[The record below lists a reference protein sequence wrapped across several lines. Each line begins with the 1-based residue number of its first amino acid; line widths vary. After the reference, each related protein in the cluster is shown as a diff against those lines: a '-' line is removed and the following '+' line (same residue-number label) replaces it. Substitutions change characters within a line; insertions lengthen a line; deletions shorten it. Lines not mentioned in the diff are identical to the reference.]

1 MGRSYSAMR
10 DNAERT
16 TGSNPNLSTLSSWST
31 VWTGMSTASSD
42 APTQKI
48 ARARKGGS
56 RDNIAA
62 IHDELRE
69 AILRG
74 DLRAGA
80 VLSQLRLAEDF
91 GVSRGPVREALRL
104 LQREGLVEAE
114 LNRRVRIADFSVDD
128 LEELYAMRIVNEA
141 LAVRATVPR
150 LTAQQ
155 LQELHKALEEMD
167 AAAGVDVRAWEEPH
181 RRFHRGLV
189 THAGQRLVTFVEQ
202 LSDHAERYRR
212 VYIAGD
218 PRAWSVGAA
227 DHREIYEAAER
238 RDADGASDAAV
249 QHLARTALTVLANL
263 APTHDPSLVRG
274 AMRANLA
281 PDQPARPMPRPTT
294 N

>member
-1 MGRSYSAMR
+1 
-10 DNAERT
+10 
-16 TGSNPNLSTLSSWST
+16 LSTLS
-31 VWTGMSTASSD
+31 VVVYGVGVMSTAPSD
-42 APTQKI
+42 PPSTDA
-48 ARARKGGS
+48 ARVRRAGS

-74 DLRAGA
+74 DLAAGA
-80 VLSQLRLAEDF
+80 VLSQLRLAEEF

-104 LQREGLVEAE
+104 LQREGLVEAQ
-114 LNRRVRIADFSVDD
+114 LNRRVRIADVSVDD

-150 LTAQQ
+150 LTPRG
-155 LQELHKALEEMD
+155 LQELYTALEEMD
-167 AAAGVDVRAWEEPH
+167 ALAGVDVHTWEEPH
-181 RRFHRGLV
+181 RRFHRGL
-189 THAGQRLVTFVEQ
+189 VEQ

-227 DHREIYEAAER
+227 EHRMIYEAAER
-238 RDADGASDAAV
+238 GDANGASEAAV

-263 APTHDPSLVRG
+263 APEHDPSLVRG
-274 AMRANLA
+274 AMQARLA
-281 PDQPARPMPRPTT
+281 ADQPATSPT
-294 N
+294 